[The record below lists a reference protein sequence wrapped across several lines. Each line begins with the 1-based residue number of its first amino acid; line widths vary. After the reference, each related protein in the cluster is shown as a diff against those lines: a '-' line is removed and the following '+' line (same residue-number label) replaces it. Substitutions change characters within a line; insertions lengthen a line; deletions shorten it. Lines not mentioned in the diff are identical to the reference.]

1 MLAIGVDGC
10 SSGWI
15 YTSLGAG
22 LDPFGVVPNL
32 SSLINKIP
40 DDAVVFVDIPIGLWE
55 KSGRARSCD
64 TIARRLLGPKRG
76 SSVFPAPPRAII
88 DAKDYDDALKRSR
101 ALTGKGLSKQAF
113 AIFPKIREVDNLL
126 ASDTRARMMVRE
138 IHPELC
144 FWAFAGGS
152 PMNYSKKKQEGFEE
166 RMFILEKVLPKA
178 CAMASSA
185 LRSFKRK
192 DVARDDIV
200 DALVALATAASDPKF
215 LTTLP
220 GTPELDSRGISMEM
234 VFNCKY
240 VQLAL

>member
-15 YTSLGAG
+15 YASLGAG

-40 DDAVVFVDIPIGLWE
+40 DDAVVFVDIPISLWE
-55 KSGRARSCD
+55 ESGHARNCD
-64 TIARRLLGPKRG
+64 TAARRLLGQRG
-76 SSVFPAPPRAII
+76 SSVFPAPPRAIL

-126 ASDTRARMMVRE
+126 ASDPRARMMIRE

-152 PMNYSKKKQEGFEE
+152 PMNYSKKKLEGFEE
-166 RMFILEKVLPKA
+166 RMCILEKVLPEA
-178 CAMASSA
+178 RAMASSA

-192 DVARDDIV
+192 EVARDDIV

-215 LTTLP
+215 LATLP
-220 GTPELDSRGISMEM
+220 ETPELDSKDISMEM

-240 VQLAL
+240 VLSAL

>member
-15 YTSLGAG
+15 YASLAAG

-55 KSGRARSCD
+55 KSGHARNCD
-64 TIARRLLGPKRG
+64 TAARRLLGPKRG
-76 SSVFPAPPRAII
+76 SSVFPAPPRAIL

-126 ASDTRARMMVRE
+126 AADPRARMMIRE

-152 PMNYSKKKQEGFEE
+152 PMNYSKKKLEGFEE
-166 RMFILEKVLPKA
+166 RMCILEKVLPEA
-178 CAMASSA
+178 RAMASSA

-192 DVARDDIV
+192 DPLCQD
-200 DALVALATAASDPKF
+200 
-215 LTTLP
+215 
-220 GTPELDSRGISMEM
+220 
-234 VFNCKY
+234 NCR
-240 VQLAL
+240 L